1 MMIHKR
7 NCSTMELHLLLA
19 FFLFLVSQESFLFL
33 GGLAVFS
40 SFTSFAN
47 LKTAG
52 LSLVGEHFAASLLSL
67 LLVDELHQDTLV
79 LENVTLGF
87 HVQVVVE
94 MAINFLGLTIAFQ
107 KPSQH
112 SHASDP
118 HELLGHTGISS
129 TLPLTKATVTA
140 LATGFCVLTDA
151 GT

>member
-1 MMIHKR
+1 
-7 NCSTMELHLLLA
+7 MELHLLLA

-79 LENVTLGF
+79 LENVTWRQTR
-87 HVQVVVE
+87 VQLR
-94 MAINFLGLTIAFQ
+94 AIQILA
-107 KPSQH
+107 K
-112 SHASDP
+112 
-118 HELLGHTGISS
+118 EYY
-129 TLPLTKATVTA
+129 LPLDFMYK
-140 LATGFCVLTDA
+140 LW
-151 GT
+151 

>member
-1 MMIHKR
+1 M
-7 NCSTMELHLLLA
+7 
-19 FFLFLVSQESFLFL
+19 FLFL

-52 LSLVGEHFAASLLSL
+52 LSLVGEHFASLLSL

-79 LENVTLGF
+79 LDHVTLGF

-94 MAINFLGLTIAFQ
+94 MAINFLGFTIAFQ

-129 TLPLTKATVTA
+129 SLPLTKATVTA